1 MAKETTENKVVPA
14 ADDSTKNKNQNQ
26 TQTLE
31 HEDNSSTVT
40 QNGAAAKEPAEVIEA
55 HQDGDEKDDQEQVK
69 AETVT
74 DTEEATEA
82 KEETKSSKS
91 KTSEPVGSEEPQQ
104 LAKATEEPTKETK
117 PKEAEPKETKT
128 SETKITLKK
137 TDQLDQESDDS
148 RPAKKSASQT
158 RKVTSDDQVNPGEKP
173 IGEVFILVR
182 PFVRFG
188 RYIRDSWREIRQV
201 RWPNRKATW
210 KMVLAVIGYCI
221 IFMAFLLVLDLFFTW
236 LFNLLL
242 NK

>member
-14 ADDSTKNKNQNQ
+14 ADDSTKNKNQDQ

-91 KTSEPVGSEEPQQ
+91 ETSEPAKLVKTEETKQT
-104 LAKATEEPTKETK
+104 AKATEEPT
-117 PKEAEPKETKT
+117 KEAEPKETKT

-137 TDQLDQESDDS
+137 ADQLDEKSGNS
-148 RPAKKSASQT
+148 KPAKQSGSQT
-158 RKVTSDDQVNPGEKP
+158 RKITSDGQVNPGEKP

>member
-40 QNGAAAKEPAEVIEA
+40 QNEAAAKEPAEVIEA

-117 PKEAEPKETKT
+117 T

-137 TDQLDQESDDS
+137 ADQLDEKSGNS
-148 RPAKKSASQT
+148 KPAKQSASQT

-221 IFMAFLLVLDLFFTW
+221 IFMAFLLILDLFFTW